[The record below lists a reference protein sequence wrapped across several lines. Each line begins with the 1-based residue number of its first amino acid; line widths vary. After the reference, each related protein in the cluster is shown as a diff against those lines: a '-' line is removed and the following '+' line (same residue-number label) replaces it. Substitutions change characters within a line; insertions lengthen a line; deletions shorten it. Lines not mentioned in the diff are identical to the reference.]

1 MEFRRLGK
9 TNVNVGVIGL
19 GTEYI
24 WHDPLEKVEEVVF
37 EAIDGGVN
45 YIDIFMGSPD
55 VRDNLGIVLKKSRK
69 ELLIAGHLGCID
81 IEGQYAKTR
90 DIKISRKFINDFYKR
105 LQTDYIDILFL
116 HNINEEDEFEEAFG
130 NGGILDLALRL
141 KKEGRVRFIGFSSHK
156 VPVSFKALRSGYLEV
171 FMFPVNPAFDILPGT
186 TGHNEILDNHN
197 KELIVAARDI
207 KERTLL
213 YQECMQRDI
222 GFVAMKPYGAGRI
235 FSLLKDTSERTK
247 VVLQCLNYALTRPGV
262 STVIPGC
269 KNASEV
275 RSALRYLKSTDTERD
290 HSFLIE
296 NLDLNLKGKCMYCNH
311 CQPCPEDLDIVT
323 ITQLAD
329 AAEKGLTDLLN
340 KKYLMLNTKASACKK
355 CKTCEKRCP
364 FDVSVITNMEK
375 ALKIFKI

>member
-9 TNVNVGVIGL
+9 TNIDVGILGL

-24 WHDPLEKVEEVVF
+24 WHDPIERVEEVVL
-37 EAIDGGVN
+37 EAIESGVN

-55 VRDNLGIVLKKSRK
+55 VRNNLGIVLKKRRK

-90 DIKISRKFINDFYKR
+90 DVKISRKFIDDFYKR
-105 LQTDYIDILFL
+105 LQTDYTDILFL
-116 HNINEEDEFEEAFG
+116 HNINEEKEFEEAFG
-130 NGGILDLALRL
+130 SGGILDLALSL
-141 KKEGRVRFIGFSSHK
+141 KKEGRTRFIGFSSHK
-156 VPVSFKALRSGYLEV
+156 VPVSLKALRSEYIEV

-186 TGHNEILDNHN
+186 TGHDEILDNDN
-197 KELIVAARDI
+197 KELIVAAIDI

-213 YQECMQRDI
+213 YQECLQRDI

-235 FSLLKDTSERTK
+235 FSLLKDNSEKAK
-247 VVLQCLNYALTRPGV
+247 VALQCLNYALTRPGV

-275 RSALRYLKSTDTERD
+275 RSALRYLKAKEADRD
-290 HSFLIE
+290 HSFLIK
-296 NLDLNLKGKCMYCNH
+296 NLDLNLQGKCMYCNH
-311 CQPCPEDLDIVT
+311 CQPCPERLDIAA

-329 AAEKGLTDLLN
+329 AAEEGLTDLLN
-340 KKYLMLNTKASACKK
+340 KKYLILGNKASACKK

-364 FDVSVITNMEK
+364 FGVSVTTNMEK
-375 ALKIFKI
+375 AIKIFKI

>member
-9 TNVNVGVIGL
+9 TDIDVGVIGL
-19 GTEYI
+19 GTEYV
-24 WHDPLEKVEEVVF
+24 WHDPLEKVEEVVL
-37 EAIDGGVN
+37 EAIEGGVN

-55 VRDNLGIVLKKSRK
+55 ARDNLGIVLKKHRK
-69 ELLIAGHLGCID
+69 KLLLAGHLGCID
-81 IEGQYAKTR
+81 VKGQYAKTR
-90 DIKISRKFINDFYKR
+90 DVKISEKFINDFYKR

-116 HNINEEDEFEEAFG
+116 HNINEETEFEEAFG
-130 NGGILDLALRL
+130 NGGILDLALEL
-141 KKEGRVRFIGFSSHK
+141 KKKGRARFIGFSSHK
-156 VPVSFKALRSGYLEV
+156 VPVSLKALRSGYLEV

-186 TGHNEILDNHN
+186 TGHDEILDNRN
-197 KELIVAARDI
+197 KELIATAHNI
-207 KERTLL
+207 KERALL

-235 FSLLKDTSERTK
+235 FSLLKDISERRK
-247 VVLQCLNYALTRPGV
+247 AVLQCLNYALTRPGV

-275 RSALRYLKSTDTERD
+275 KSALRYLKATDTERD

-311 CQPCPEDLDIVT
+311 CQPCPEGLDIAA

-329 AAEKGLTDLLN
+329 AAKAGLTDLLN
-340 KKYLMLNTKASACKK
+340 KKYLMIDIKASACKK
-355 CKTCEKRCP
+355 CKTCEERCP
-364 FDVSVITNMEK
+364 FDVSVISNMEK
-375 ALKIFKI
+375 ALKIFGI